1 MTVPLCSGDT
11 LKKLTSGSTISD
23 PVQSLITRCVPARNS
38 HPPDTTHSL
47 CRNFRRRWR
56 QPALS
61 VHKVEV
67 VGPAQKSLIPSAAS
81 AAVSIRIV
89 PDQSL
94 ADIIFKFKAHLTAA
108 FATLRTENQ
117 LTVRFFSV

>member
-1 MTVPLCSGDT
+1 MSR
-11 LKKLTSGSTISD
+11 SS
-23 PVQSLITRCVPARNS
+23 
-38 HPPDTTHSL
+38 
-47 CRNFRRRWR
+47 WR

-94 ADIIFKFKAHLTAA
+94 VDIIAKFKAHLEAA
-108 FATLRTENQ
+108 FATLRTENT
-117 LTVRFFSV
+117 LTVR